1 MISRILAKLWTFQQL
16 SPWDGTE
23 NKVRWALETTCKEDV
38 HTASATG
45 DVRGDRRTTRQDC
58 LLRHCFQGLLE
69 TSSYPVNMEDLGLPH
84 LYLGF
89 PGGSAGKESACNAE
103 NPDSTPGLGRSPGEG
118 IGY

>member
-1 MISRILAKLWTFQQL
+1 MWTFQQL